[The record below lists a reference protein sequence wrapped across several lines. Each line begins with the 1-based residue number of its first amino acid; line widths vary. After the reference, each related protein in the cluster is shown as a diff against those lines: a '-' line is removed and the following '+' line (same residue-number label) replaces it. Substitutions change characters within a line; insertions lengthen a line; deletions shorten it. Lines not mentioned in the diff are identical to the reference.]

1 MFAKTEEEPKKKK
14 KKKKGN
20 KEEKKEEQVKEE
32 SNKGDVVVEDAKRA
46 VGSFNKQLERI
57 KEKRE
62 EARLERERREK
73 EK

>member
-1 MFAKTEEEPKKKK
+1 LFAKTEEEPKKKK

-20 KEEKKEEQVKEE
+20 KEEKKEEQVKDE
-32 SNKGDVVVEDAKRA
+32 SNKGDVVEDAKRA